1 MAARKTAA
9 TKPPAESAGWD
20 AFWAE
25 VQAKGATEVIRGVTV
40 PVPSDLPLSFQ
51 MRMNAL
57 KDSDRD
63 EDIRELVG
71 LIFGVG
77 VLDQWVDAGMGAQE
91 LKIVLAWGVANGG
104 GKPVTFREAYDLVME
119 AEAAGKAPSPQ
130 PNRATRRAASTGRSS
145 ASGGALKPTSRAN
158 TASARR
164 TSRA

>member
-9 TKPPAESAGWD
+9 AKPPESAGWD

-25 VQAKGATEVIRGVTV
+25 VQAKGATEVIRGVEVVV
-40 PVPSDLPLSFQ
+40 PTDLPLSFQ

-63 EDIRELVG
+63 EDVRELVG
-71 LIFGVG
+71 LIFGAG
-77 VLDQWVDAGMGAQE
+77 VLDQWVDADMGAQE
-91 LKIVLAWGVANGG
+91 LKVVLAWGVANGG
-104 GKPVTFREAYDLVME
+104 GKPVTFREAYDMVME

-158 TASARR
+158 TASTRKV
-164 TSRA
+164 SRA